1 MIRIFVEPVGAA
13 FFNGFRMLTPGRV
26 SMPRFVFPVLFLL
39 SLAACT
45 ATPVQ
50 PDRVVGP
57 LPVPESAGPLLI
69 PKTWDAPRGKPLPPA
84 RVAKP
89 SGKSSSPAAGLD
101 SPGGRAEPGQ
111 RAIIGRLYTPPDS
124 VIVPSRPAPE
134 SPKKSVPPAAPR
146 DEDARIESEGDTRIK
161 KGGGP
166 QIPIV
171 LNAQVR
177 WFIRYYTGPSRVTF
191 AKWLERSTRYVD
203 FMRRIMREEGV
214 PEDLVYIALIESG
227 FNSRAYSMAGASGIW
242 QFMRP
247 TARRY
252 GLKINWWIDEHRD
265 PVKATRAAARYFKDL
280 HKKFRSWH
288 LAQAGYNA
296 GEGKIRRGLNRL
308 KRKDFWTLAKTRL
321 IARETR
327 SFVPKFVAARILAK
341 NPKAYGFTGLKYE
354 PPLRFEEVPVTQPTD
369 LRWIASAAGVSMN
382 IIRSLNPELRRWK
395 TPPGYPGYKIKVP
408 PGVSQKVAKAIADWK
423 PSLYAGK
430 IYEVRKGDTLGEIA
444 RNLGTTIEALAEAN
458 GLSNPGRL
466 AIGQRLILPEKNPK
480 SAKARTGKLS
490 AGAKSENPAAGPAGA
505 HVVLSGE
512 SIWDISRRYGVS
524 VVNLLSWN
532 RLSKDALIMPG
543 DKIALSSKK

>member
-1 MIRIFVEPVGAA
+1 MIRTFVEPVPTA
-13 FFNGFRMLTPGRV
+13 FLNGFRMLTPGWV
-26 SMPRFVFPVLFLL
+26 NMPRFVFPVLLL
-39 SLAACT
+39 FSLAACT
-45 ATPVQ
+45 ATPVK
-50 PDRVVGP
+50 PDRVIGP

-69 PKTWDAPRGKPLPPA
+69 PKAWDVSRGKPLTPG
-84 RVAKP
+84 RIAKP
-89 SGKSSSPAAGLD
+89 SGKSFSPAAGLD
-101 SPGGRAEPGQ
+101 SPGRRAGPVD
-111 RAIIGRLYTPPDS
+111 RAVIGRLYTPPDS
-124 VIVPSRPAPE
+124 VIAPSRPAPE
-134 SPKKSVPPAAPR
+134 SPKKSAPPTEPR
-146 DEDARIESEGDTRIK
+146 DGDARIESEGDTRLEK
-161 KGGGP
+161 DGGP

-203 FMRRIMREEGV
+203 FMRGIMREEGV

-242 QFMRP
+242 QFMRS

-252 GLKINWWIDEHRD
+252 GLKINWWIDERRD

-341 NPKAYGFTGLKYE
+341 NPKAYGFTDLEYE
-354 PPLRFEEVPVTQPTD
+354 PPLRFEEVPVLQPTD

-382 IIRSLNPELRRWK
+382 VIRSLNPELRRWK
-395 TPPGYPGYKIKVP
+395 TPPGYPGYKIKDP

-423 PSLYAGK
+423 PSLYTGK
-430 IYEVRKGDTLGEIA
+430 IYEVRNTLGEIA

-458 GLSNPGRL
+458 GLKDPGRL
-466 AIGQRLILPEKNPK
+466 VIGQRLILPEKNPK
-480 SAKARTGKLS
+480 PAKARTGKLS
-490 AGAKSENPAAGPAGA
+490 AGAKIESPAAGPAGA

-524 VVNLLSWN
+524 VANLLSWN
-532 RLSKDALIMPG
+532 HLSKDALIMPG